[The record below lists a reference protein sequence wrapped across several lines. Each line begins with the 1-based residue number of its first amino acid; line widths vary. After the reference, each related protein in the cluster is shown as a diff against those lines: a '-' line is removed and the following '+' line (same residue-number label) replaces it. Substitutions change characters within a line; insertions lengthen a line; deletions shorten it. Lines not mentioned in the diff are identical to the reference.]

1 MEAKGQPGAH
11 FGSVLFVLVAA
22 ETVLSIEVGDHAFE
36 EIEPTSG
43 VGYGCLDLLVVGSLF
58 LDRVGGY
65 LCIGGFDDEDV
76 EVAGVAAY
84 CQPVAL
90 SAEGYRVDGR
100 KLVASSDLLDH
111 RACFCI
117 EDSHLIALLRSRC

>member
-43 VGYGCLDLLVVGSLF
+43 VGHGCLDLLVVGSLF
-58 LDRVGGY
+58 LDRVVVTSESVGLMTKMWRLQESLLTASQLPY
-65 LCIGGFDDEDV
+65 LLKAME
-76 EVAGVAAY
+76 
-84 CQPVAL
+84 
-90 SAEGYRVDGR
+90 
-100 KLVASSDLLDH
+100 
-111 RACFCI
+111 
-117 EDSHLIALLRSRC
+117 